1 MKTKEIRDAIFL
13 LKMEKFRLQEEY
25 EENGG
30 EVTEVTLER
39 ECAIENLK
47 KILTDGGI
55 DSLGRLI
62 RSAQDDVQAYK
73 NEKRH
78 IDNQIKRTEG
88 FIDFLLELT
97 NEAMKECG
105 IEAKKGNLGYSFK
118 QHISTTTKADNK
130 RIKELFYQK
139 ALDAIRSTDIPA
151 DITIT
156 LSASS
161 SSLPEGA
168 ELPEWYSVTSVGRAT
183 FRKPRVDKP
192 GEDEFDTNDFTR

>member
-1 MKTKEIRDAIFL
+1 MRTKEVKDAIYL

-30 EVTEVTLER
+30 EVTEATIKR
-39 ECAIENLK
+39 EDTIENLK

-62 RSAQDDVQAYK
+62 RSAQDDIQGYK
-73 NEKRH
+73 NEKKH

-97 NEAMKECG
+97 NEAMMECG
-105 IEAKKGNLGYSFK
+105 IDVKKGDLGYSFS
-118 QHISTTTKADNK
+118 QHISTTTKADNR

-139 ALDAIRSTDIPA
+139 ALDAIRNTDIPE

-168 ELPEWYSVTSVGRAT
+168 ELPEWYNVTRVGRAT
-183 FRKPRVDKP
+183 FRKPKVDKP
-192 GEDEFDTNDFTR
+192 EADEFANNFF